1 MPKVVCHGCEN
12 DFKILRNFMVKLNE
26 GQALLAEK
34 LSQVDNMIIQMPNLL
49 ADKRCLFR
57 DKYPCIPKAVKPRL
71 AKPRKPLPVLHL
83 LSEKRSRKL
92 PRRLAESIQGFDLDN
107 IFVKEESKQEVDDP
121 HDQAQ
126 LSVSPPVTKPSME
139 PSRRYQGRQRN
150 KCDICQKTFKLQ
162 GRLAH
167 HRSTVHRGA
176 YFQCTDDNCGKQYKT
191 RESINLH
198 QKMNKHSSMQLIE
211 PGKLLESGSTET
223 DQLTVPSSSLTCT
236 DCGRSFKSKSLL
248 QRHLS
253 VVHSESRPYACDHC
267 PLTFKSATNLR
278 AHQVTH
284 TGERK
289 YACDHC
295 GKLFGYKTSLIQH
308 IKLHEENGK
317 SFACPHCQKKFTQ
330 KGNLEEHIRIHTGE
344 KPFACTVCDRKFTT
358 SSQWKMHEKRH
369 KGEKPWQCSQCPKA
383 FLHKESF
390 KAHTRRHKGEKP
402 YGCPLCSK
410 AFTEVWALKKH
421 QRLHTGE
428 KPYKCQDCGKAFSD
442 CSNLSKHSKTH
453 LRAGDEITAK
463 DGTVWNI
470 INQTSTTGQDQE
482 TSSAGQN
489 DDVQQIIYIAY
500 DNEETAENDNKQS
513 SVHIISQTETVP
525 ETTALPIF
533 SSRVDQGSSQT
544 STPDV
549 GEEAVNHSVAPESS
563 TFHVISQE
571 AAGLDPNSQYVD
583 LSIRDGQHVRLK
595 VPLDADP
602 MVYAKE
608 YLQSLSMSIDNSSS
622 PSS

>member
-1 MPKVVCHGCEN
+1 M
-12 DFKILRNFMVKLNE
+12 
-26 GQALLAEK
+26 LL
-34 LSQVDNMIIQMPNLL
+34 MY
-49 ADKRCLFR
+49 LFE
-57 DKYPCIPKAVKPRL
+57 
-71 AKPRKPLPVLHL
+71 PLF
-83 LSEKRSRKL
+83 
-92 PRRLAESIQGFDLDN
+92 SIF
-107 IFVKEESKQEVDDP
+107 
-121 HDQAQ
+121 
-126 LSVSPPVTKPSME
+126 
-139 PSRRYQGRQRN
+139 
-150 KCDICQKTFKLQ
+150 
-162 GRLAH
+162 
-167 HRSTVHRGA
+167 RSTVHRGA

-198 QKMNKHSSMQLIE
+198 HKMNKHSSMQLVE
-211 PGKLLESGSTET
+211 PSKKLEESGENET
-223 DQLTVPSSSLTCT
+223 DQLTSSAMASSTFTCA
-236 DCGRSFKSKSLL
+236 DCARSFKSKSLL

-253 VVHSESRPYACDHC
+253 VVHSEARPYACDHC

-278 AHQVTH
+278 AHQITH

-289 YACDHC
+289 YSCEVC

-308 IKLHEENGK
+308 IKLHEGQNGK
-317 SFACPHCQKKFTQ
+317 SFACPHCQKKFAQ

-369 KGEKPWQCSQCPKA
+369 KGEKPWQCPQCPKA

-402 YGCPLCSK
+402 FGCSLCSK

-428 KPYKCQDCGKAFSD
+428 KPYKCPDCGKAFSD

-453 LRAGDEITAK
+453 LKAGDEITAK

-470 INQTSTTGQDQE
+470 INQTNTGQDQE
-482 TSSAGQN
+482 ETTSVEAANHQN
-489 DDVQQIIYIAY
+489 NHDVQQIIYIAY
-500 DNEETAENDNKQS
+500 DNEETTEDDKLTQA
-513 SVHIISQTETVP
+513 SVHIISQTETTTVP

-533 SSRVDQGSSQT
+533 SRVDEGSSQT
-544 STPDV
+544 SDV
-549 GEEAVNHSVAPESS
+549 GEAVNHSAPESS

-583 LSIRDGQHVRLK
+583 LSIKEGEHVRLK

-608 YLQSLSMSIDNSSS
+608 YLQSLSIGLDESQSS
-622 PSS
+622 